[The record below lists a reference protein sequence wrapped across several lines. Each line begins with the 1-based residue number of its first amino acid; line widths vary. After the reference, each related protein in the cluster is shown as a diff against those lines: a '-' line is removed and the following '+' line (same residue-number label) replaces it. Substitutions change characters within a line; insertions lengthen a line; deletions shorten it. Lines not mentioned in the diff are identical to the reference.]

1 LALADPSL
9 TVRSL
14 MGVIDGRY
22 KRLELDCSSALIILA
37 TETRLPEFPR
47 LKNNLI
53 VLRHALA
60 LNRAA
65 STGSH

>member
-1 LALADPSL
+1 
-9 TVRSL
+9 

-60 LNRAA
+60 LNLAA